1 MFIKMDGTEVTRLRE
16 EQGLSKRALAEAAN
30 VTQPTVAR
38 GEDSQRMFPQ
48 TVRLL
53 GAALGIDPRS
63 LGERSQ

>member
-1 MFIKMDGTEVTRLRE
+1 MFIKMDGTEVARLRE

-30 VTQPTVAR
+30 VTQATVAR
-38 GEDSQRMFPQ
+38 AEDSQRMFPQ

>member
-30 VTQPTVAR
+30 VTQATVAR
-38 GEDSQRMFPQ
+38 AEDSQRMFPQ